1 MIKTHKLPLT
11 VKQANSKSRVSA
23 LSQIWVPRALGVVLI
38 AAGTTSGEEPQRLP
52 GPQTQNKWACST
64 WNLLLKGKG
73 QRNEGLRM
81 PQL

>member
-11 VKQANSKSRVSA
+11 VKQANSKPRVSA
-23 LSQIWVPRALGVVLI
+23 LSQLWVPRALREALM
-38 AAGTTSGEEPQRLP
+38 AARATSGEEPQRPP

-64 WNLLLKGKG
+64 WNLLPKGKS